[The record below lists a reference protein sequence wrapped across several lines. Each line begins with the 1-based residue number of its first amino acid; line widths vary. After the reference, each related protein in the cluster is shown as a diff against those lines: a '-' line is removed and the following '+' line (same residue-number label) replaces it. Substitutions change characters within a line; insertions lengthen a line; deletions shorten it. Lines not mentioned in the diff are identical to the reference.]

1 MINLNEIITQ
11 IPVNS
16 YVIVGC
22 LILGYIIKKW
32 LPTDNR
38 IIPTVLPIIGAFA
51 EACLEGPAITAII
64 GGALGGCIAVGLH
77 QAFKQMIEAAGWL
90 LCYTRW
96 IVLIE
101 KESET
106 QPKGKG

>member
-1 MINLNEIITQ
+1 MVNLNEIITQ

-38 IIPTVLPIIGAFA
+38 IIPTVLPIIGAVA

-77 QAFKQMIEAAGWL
+77 QVFKQYIEGKDLAATNGNGSKAEEHENEVDE
-90 LCYTRW
+90 R
-96 IVLIE
+96 
-101 KESET
+101 
-106 QPKGKG
+106 

>member
-38 IIPTVLPIIGAFA
+38 IIPTVLPIIGAVA
-51 EACLEGPAITAII
+51 EACLEGPVVTAII

-77 QAFKQMIEAAGWL
+77 QAFKQMIEGKDLATTNGDGSAAEE
-90 LCYTRW
+90 Y
-96 IVLIE
+96 
-101 KESET
+101 ESEVDE
-106 QPKGKG
+106 K